1 MDLNLLLN
9 DLTVLLPAAVRLQ
22 RLAVA
27 VRAEFQCDAV
37 VILALEPGGSSVND
51 LRALDTDALISDRY
65 DRFRSLGVFSEPAAR

>member
-37 VILALEPGGSSVND
+37 VILAMEPGGSSVNV
-51 LRALDTDALISDRY
+51 LRAL
-65 DRFRSLGVFSEPAAR
+65 VKSELDKWGKVIKDSGAKAE